1 MITNLLWESTGM
13 VNNHTT
19 LNLSDSIDNYDEIRY
34 YGSALREGTTYTN
47 VITEYPVVPGEINLG
62 GPYSFGL
69 WDSSLFVLNNGTQC
83 WLSGNSGYINS
94 SYYWGQNNST
104 TTTYGAASYNNRA
117 NDVRPYKIVGV
128 KYDNKDDRT
137 TIWTSTGNVYNVGFT
152 LDEQVNNFESIE
164 IYASGKENSTNGVH
178 VGKVTYNVQNAV
190 MGCDTYGYSPWV
202 TGFNYVLGSDFKIF
216 KNRGFCSSSYF
227 MGMNNNSTAWA
238 AGKWIDSNAPKML
251 QPYKIV
257 GVKRISDTHI
267 NPPSFNVTVSQQTGG
282 TVSVNK
288 STGMFGDIVTLSN
301 TPASEYTFNS
311 YSLTGSSLT
320 GNQFL
325 INDENVTAKGSFTQK
340 SYTLTL
346 QNDGHGTL
354 KAGKTTGH
362 KNDTTTLT
370 ATPNT
375 NYAFASY
382 STTACTVNGNTLTF
396 TGGNCTAKANFNLL
410 SAQVWSSTATKAG
423 GTTYQGTSIATSMA
437 GVGTGTYAV
446 LKFQLYSKP
455 GGGAN
460 DVTWYYNG
468 TMKRQ
473 RCHFGWKSYMG
484 IVGGSFTTGNSNV
497 ASNTSY
503 NGTFWYDKASKT
515 DSWTQYKFITNRSNG
530 DTSAYLRGVYV
541 GHFGTTSNVTGIGKI
556 YIGRETS
563 QGAQSAR
570 NWYIGWFRNWSNAA
584 AW

>member
-19 LNLSDSIDNYDEIRY
+19 LDLSDSIDNYDEIRY

-69 WDSSLFVLNNGTQC
+69 WDTSLFMLNNGTQC
-83 WLSGNSGYINS
+83 WISGNSGYINS

-238 AGKWIDSNAPKML
+238 AGKWVDANAPKML

-257 GVKRISDTHI
+257 GIKRISDTHI
-267 NPPSFNVTVSQQTGG
+267 NPPTFNVTVTQQTGG

-301 TPASEYTFNS
+301 TPATEYVFNS

-320 GNQFL
+320 GNTFV
-325 INDENVTAKGSFTQK
+325 INDKNVTAKGTFNKKT
-340 SYTLTL
+340 YTLTL
-346 QNDGHGTL
+346 QTDGHGKL
-354 KAGKTTGH
+354 AANKTTGY
-362 KNDTTTLT
+362 KNDTITLT
-370 ATPNT
+370 PTYSSYYRFN
-375 NYAFASY
+375 NYSV
-382 STTACTVNGNTLTF
+382 TGGTINGNTF
-396 TGGNCTAKANFNLL
+396 TITANATAKANFKVN
-410 SAQVWSSTATKAG
+410 AFTATGNWEKGSNVGATAKYG
-423 GTTYQGTSIATSMA
+423 IQEGDAVVGTKYAVHQAHTGSVPTAWYATSNRWKVTSTVSGYKITLAPKMGFHCNGSNTGSTYNVT
-437 GVGTGTYAV
+437 GVTLLGSTQTQSQHLSRTGTGNLT
-446 LKFQLYSKP
+446 YSK
-455 GGGAN
+455 
-460 DVTWYYNG
+460 
-468 TMKRQ
+468 
-473 RCHFGWKSYMG
+473 
-484 IVGGSFTTGNSNV
+484 SFT
-497 ASNTSY
+497 ASNTGVNYGISAHIHSWAKSNNASITY
-503 NGTFWYDKASKT
+503 SAALTTGT
-515 DSWTQYKFITNRSNG
+515 WTATG
-530 DTSAYLRGVYV
+530 YLP
-541 GHFGTTSNVTGIGKI
+541 
-556 YIGRETS
+556 
-563 QGAQSAR
+563 
-570 NWYIGWFRNWSNAA
+570 
-584 AW
+584 

>member
-1 MITNLLWESTGM
+1 MSDIYKLQYSGM
-13 VNNHTT
+13 T
-19 LNLSDSIDNYDEIRY
+19 LVFPGGNGFISFEEPKVIR
-34 YGSALREGTTYTN
+34 N
-47 VITEYPVVPGEINLG
+47 V
-62 GPYSFGL
+62 
-69 WDSSLFVLNNGTQC
+69 VLN
-83 WLSGNSGYINS
+83 
-94 SYYWGQNNST
+94 
-104 TTTYGAASYNNRA
+104 
-117 NDVRPYKIVGV
+117 
-128 KYDNKDDRT
+128 
-137 TIWTSTGNVYNVGFT
+137 
-152 LDEQVNNFESIE
+152 
-164 IYASGKENSTNGVH
+164 
-178 VGKVTYNVQNAV
+178 
-190 MGCDTYGYSPWV
+190 
-202 TGFNYVLGSDFKIF
+202 
-216 KNRGFCSSSYF
+216 
-227 MGMNNNSTAWA
+227 
-238 AGKWIDSNAPKML
+238 
-251 QPYKIV
+251 
-257 GVKRISDTHI
+257 
-267 NPPSFNVTVSQQTGG
+267 QQTGG
-282 TVSVNK
+282 TIAAAPMSGYDGDVVTLSNTATTGYTFGSYNITGATLTGNQFSFNGSDVTVKPNWNHTQYSVSLTQVAGGRI
-288 STGMFGDIVTLSN
+288 SASPTTGYYGTQVTLSN
-301 TPASEYTFNS
+301 TPSAEYTFGS
-311 YSLTGSSLT
+311 YSITGATLTSNKFNFGTS
-320 GNQFL
+320 
-325 INDENVTAKGSFTQK
+325 NVTAKGSFTQK

-382 STTACTVNGNTLTF
+382 STTACTVNGNKLTF

-503 NGTFWYDKASKT
+503 NGTFWYDKASPT
-515 DSWTQYKFITNRSNG
+515 GSWTQYKFITNRSNG